1 MKKIFALIL
10 IITLCLVSC
19 SKNNENEN
27 NYLTNV
33 ECKTLADIVLNKTQ
47 DISFTQAEE
56 AYVELNISVDTSLCD
71 DYIVY
76 ISQTGSA
83 DLFGIFKANSLK
95 NADKVFRMSEE
106 YLENLEKN
114 FMSEY
119 QPDELPKVKN
129 ATTKQFGTYVIF
141 TVLEE
146 SQKTLSLQ
154 EIETALKG

>member
-1 MKKIFALIL
+1 MKKLLALIL
-10 IITLCLVSC
+10 IITICLVSC
-19 SKNNENEN
+19 SKNTENQN

-33 ECKTLADIVLNKTQ
+33 DCKTLADIVLNNTQ

-71 DYIVY
+71 DYTVY

-83 DLFGIFKANSLK
+83 DLFGIFKANSLE
-95 NADKVFRMSEE
+95 NADKVLEMAEE

-129 ATTKQFGTYVIF
+129 AVAKQFGTYVIF

-146 SQKTLSLQ
+146 DQKNLSLQ
-154 EIETALKG
+154 EIETTLKG

>member
-19 SKNNENEN
+19 SKNNDNQN
-27 NYLTNV
+27 KYLTNV
-33 ECKTLADIVLNKTQ
+33 ECKTLADIVLNNTQ

-71 DYIVY
+71 DYTVY

-83 DLFGIFKANSLK
+83 DLFGIFKANSLE
-95 NADKVFRMSEE
+95 NAEKVFRMSEE

-129 ATTKQFGTYVIF
+129 SVTKQFGVYVVF

-154 EIETALKG
+154 EIESALKG

>member
-10 IITLCLVSC
+10 IMTICLVAC
-19 SKNNENEN
+19 SKNNETKS

-33 ECKTLADIVLNKTQ
+33 DCNDLADIVLNNAP

-56 AYVELNISVDTSLCD
+56 AYVQLNISVDTSLCD

-83 DLFGIFKANSLK
+83 DLFGIFKANSLENAEK
-95 NADKVFRMSEE
+95 VLEMADK

-129 ATTKQFGTYVIF
+129 AVAKQFGNYVVF

-154 EIETALKG
+154 EIESALKG